1 MIMDYLQ
8 VKSAYQ
14 LKVVPKTNELTFL
27 TKLTG
32 IAQVWSWDE
41 QTASVR
47 QVTSLPDRVVQF
59 AHSPC
64 GTKTVVGMDNKG
76 DERQQFFL
84 LKEGGAVVKPLT
96 DAPEFFHYFGGW
108 SPCSEKIA
116 WSSNRREPRCFD
128 IFVQDVESG
137 QYEEVYRHDGRCD
150 PIAWLPDGTGLIF
163 SVQETNID
171 NALYLLDLQ
180 TRQARKLPI
189 CSKQARFHSLQLTR
203 DGQHGYIV
211 TDRDDNT
218 MALCRFALDGAELEK
233 LVQIDKWDVEEA
245 KLSHSEEV
253 LAFTIN
259 EGGRSA
265 LGFYSLTGQRQVMA
279 ENIPGGVI
287 SGLAFRSDEQLA
299 FALKS
304 PTLPGDIWT
313 YSLAEKSSERVTY
326 VGVAKEIQDSLVE
339 PELCSFH
346 SFDGLEVPYFLYSKN
361 HSGKSPVVVYVHG
374 GPESQIRAE
383 YHPVFQYLVNQ
394 GFTVVAPNVRG
405 SMGYG
410 RTYVQLDDRRK
421 RMDSV
426 ADLAWLVKDLSQ
438 KETVDPQAIGIMG
451 RSYGGFMVLAAL
463 THYPDL
469 WAAGVDIVGI
479 SHFGTFLKNTGE
491 WRRKLREVEYGYLG
505 EDDDFF
511 EEIAPLNHS
520 AKIKAPLLVFHGRN
534 DTRVPVSEAEQLVAD
549 MQGRGQQVALHVFE
563 DEGHFTEKLDNHITL
578 NQGITRFFLE
588 HLQTVHSEKE

>member
-1 MIMDYLQ
+1 MDYLQ

-14 LKVVPKTNELTFL
+14 LKVVPQTDELTFL

-32 IAQVWSWDE
+32 IAQLWRWDE
-41 QTASVR
+41 ASQSAR
-47 QVTSLPDRVVQF
+47 QVSFLPDRVVDF
-59 AHSPC
+59 GHSPC

-84 LKEGGAVVKPLT
+84 LTDKGAAVKPLT
-96 DAPEFFHYFGGW
+96 DAPQCFHYFGGW
-108 SPCSEKIA
+108 SPCSKKIA
-116 WSSNRREPRCFD
+116 WSSNRRHPRCFD
-128 IFVQDVESG
+128 LYVQDVDSG
-137 QYEEVYRHDGRCD
+137 VYEEVYRFDGRCD
-150 PIAWLPDGTGLIF
+150 PIAWLPNGNGLIF
-163 SVQETNID
+163 TVQETNID
-171 NALYLLDLQ
+171 NALYLLDLKS
-180 TRQARKLPI
+180 REAKKLPI
-189 CSKQARFHSLQLTR
+189 CSKQARFQSLQLTK
-203 DGQHGYIV
+203 DGEHGYIV

-218 MALCRFALDGAELEK
+218 MALCRFSLADAELVK
-233 LVQIDKWDVEEA
+233 LVHIAKWDIEEA
-245 KLSHSEEV
+245 KLSPDEDL
-253 LAFTIN
+253 LAFTVN
-259 EGGRSA
+259 QGGRSV
-265 LGFYSLTGQRQVMA
+265 LGVYSLAEERWELA
-279 ENIPGGVI
+279 ENVPGGVI
-287 SGLAFRSDEQLA
+287 AGLAFRADEQLA

-313 YSLAEKSSERVTY
+313 YSLREKTSARVTSI
-326 VGVAKEIQDSLVE
+326 GVARTIQDKLVE
-339 PELCSFH
+339 PKLCTFR
-346 SFDGLEVPYFLYSKN
+346 SFDGLEVPYFLYSKEKT
-361 HSGKSPVVVYVHG
+361 GKSPVVVYVHG

-383 YHPVFQYLVNQ
+383 YHPVFQYLANQ

-410 RTYVQLDDRRK
+410 REYVQLDDRRK

-438 KETVDPQAIGIMG
+438 KDTVDPQAIGIMG

-479 SHFGTFLKNTGE
+479 SHFRTFLENTGE

-549 MQGRGQQVALHVFE
+549 MQARGQQVSLHVFE
-563 DEGHFTEKLDNHITL
+563 DEGHFTEKLANHITL
-578 NQGITRFFLE
+578 NQSITQFFLQ
-588 HLQTVHSEKE
+588 HLQPSHSEKE